1 MWGCGRTSR
10 PVPARSTVGP
20 IWSKNTNGPTMRRWR
35 LGSARRTRKP
45 LPRSCVG
52 GTITTSILG
61 FALIARFRIGD
72 RRAAYRWPCRCM
84 DGGHL
89 YRLTLRV
96 CSCGK
101 AESKAKHN
109 AAALILAHNHP
120 SGVAEPTQA
129 DDFET
134 RCLREALQLVD
145 IRVLDLRR
153 ARAVIGVGSEIS
165 APLLRVR
172 RK

>member
-1 MWGCGRTSR
+1 
-10 PVPARSTVGP
+10 
-20 IWSKNTNGPTMRRWR
+20 
-35 LGSARRTRKP
+35 
-45 LPRSCVG
+45 
-52 GTITTSILG
+52 
-61 FALIARFRIGD
+61 
-72 RRAAYRWPCRCM
+72 M

-101 AESKAKHN
+101 AKSKAKHN
-109 AAALILAHNHP
+109 AAAFILAHNHA

-129 DDFET
+129 DEFET